1 MAAEQ
6 EGKGDHNQTV
16 EDMAS
21 EKSGLLPVSQLR
33 SGEEDSVAR
42 SGKDSLRDPHHVL
55 NTSSDE
61 EDRAELFAAMELE
74 LEARAPAR
82 SATQPPKSWAGRKL
96 AWVLSFAVPGL
107 GMFTEAYFV
116 FSVGNLIPVFRE
128 EFPQCW
134 VTHEECS
141 AALLSSIH
149 YSQVAGIIVGQLALG
164 YLADRVGRKWGSV
177 VTAATMLL
185 GGSLMA
191 TASGSSVAALFVMY
205 SISQSIF
212 GVGVGGEYP
221 IASTSASERAEADES
236 LAGKRGETVMLTF
249 SMQGWG
255 NWCNTAVLALLLVAW
270 GQTGKADYDPDM
282 LEKVWRASFALGL
295 VPLVATLGWR
305 LFKLEESTVWA
316 EKHRDQKRQG
326 GAKGFDL
333 WKAGRW
339 VHTYWHRLLGT
350 SACWFAWD
358 LAFYGNRLFQGTFI
372 AIINPD
378 ASVVQV
384 LGWTLVNSSV
394 ALVGYYASAFTVD
407 KPWMGRR
414 RMQVMGFAMM
424 SLLFM
429 LCAANYR
436 ALTHP
441 RMLWLFRLMYYL
453 SSFFGQ
459 WGPNATTWLL
469 PSELFPTET
478 RAMSH
483 GLAAACGKLGA
494 VAAGVVFGL
503 VGNVAKFYI
512 SAICGLLGAVLTV
525 LFIPDISGLELSEGD
540 RRWALVLE
548 GQGGDYHGP
557 AVAPCNLSLFENLL
571 GIGRAHNANAV
582 QANGLHRRITPEGA
596 PNTHSEFSL
605 SDS

>member
-1 MAAEQ
+1 MTPKHQVTAVVAHTEQ
-6 EGKGDHNQTV
+6 STE
-16 EDMAS
+16 S
-21 EKSGLLPVSQLR
+21 SGLLASNQ
-33 SGEEDSVAR
+33 AR
-42 SGKDSLRDPHHVL
+42 SNGATSLRASHHTL
-55 NTSSDE
+55 DTSSDE
-61 EDRAELFAAMELE
+61 EGGAELFAAMELE
-74 LEARAPAR
+74 MEAQAPAR
-82 SATQPPKSWAGRKL
+82 AAVRQPQSRADRGI

-116 FSVGNLIPVFRE
+116 FSVGNLIPVFQA
-128 EFPQCW
+128 EFPECW

-141 AALLSSIH
+141 AALLASIH

-185 GGSLMA
+185 GGALMA
-191 TASGSSVAALFVMY
+191 TSSGPSVAALFVMY
-205 SISQSIF
+205 AISQSVF

-255 NWCNTAVLALLLVAW
+255 NWFNTAVLALLLVAW
-270 GQTGKADYDPDM
+270 GQTSPADYDLNS
-282 LEKVWRASFALGL
+282 LEKVWRTSFALGL
-295 VPLVATLGWR
+295 VPVVAMLGWR

-316 EKHRDQKRQG
+316 DKQRDQKRQG
-326 GAKGFDL
+326 GGEGFDL

-384 LGWTLVNSSV
+384 LGWTLLNSTV
-394 ALVGYYASAFTVD
+394 ALVGYYAAAFTVD

-414 RMQVMGFAMM
+414 RMQVMGFALM
-424 SLLFM
+424 SLMFM
-429 LCAANYR
+429 LCAANYK
-436 ALTHP
+436 ALTRP
-441 RMLWLFRLMYYL
+441 RLLWLFRLMYYL

-494 VAAGVVFGL
+494 VVAGIVFVF

-512 SAICGLLGAVLTV
+512 SAVCGLVGAVLTV
-525 LFIPDISGLELSEGD
+525 VFIPDISGLELSEGD
-540 RRWALVLE
+540 RRWALVVE

-557 AVAPCNLSLFENLL
+557 AVAPCHLSLWENMM
-571 GIGRAHNANAV
+571 GVGRAHNANAV
-582 QANGLHRRITPEGA
+582 QANGLHRQPHSA
-596 PNTHSEFSL
+596 PRSDFSL
-605 SDS
+605 GDP